1 MGNLTYADGDLI
13 WSATGWMNSSIVSET
28 QTLLKKMAPQLGGFQ
43 ETCLGVSCG
52 YTIETNDLVQV
63 LHNGSDHWLTISTIG
78 ARQDELFIFD
88 SLYCSVS
95 QSVKNQIA
103 AILATTS
110 KRIQLNFVSVQK
122 KSGGCDCGLFTLAF
136 ATTLVSGH
144 NPGAL
149 CIRPKKDAKTSVYSV
164 KCSYY
169 SNFQNILG
177 YVLTSSATAQIF
189 VDVA

>member
-1 MGNLTYADGDLI
+1 M
-13 WSATGWMNSSIVSET
+13 
-28 QTLLKKMAPQLGGFQ
+28 
-43 ETCLGVSCG
+43 
-52 YTIETNDLVQV
+52 

-78 ARQDELFIFD
+78 AWQDEVFIFD

-122 KSGGCDCGLFTLAF
+122 QSGGCDCGLFTLAF

-144 NPGAL
+144 NPGHYVFDQRKMRKHL
-149 CIRPKKDAKTSVYSV
+149 Y
-164 KCSYY
+164 KCLDKGHMEMFPHKEVQSHSKIASIDYICVCRMPEINGVDMVECCKCAEWY
-169 SNFQNILG
+169 HLSC
-177 YVLTSSATAQIF
+177 
-189 VDVA
+189 VDVPKQILEDSCLDWFCPSCL

>member
-1 MGNLTYADGDLI
+1 MRKKRNPFDGDLI
-13 WSATGWMNSSIVSET
+13 LSATGWMNSSIVSET

-78 ARQDELFIFD
+78 ARQDEVFIFD

-95 QSVKNQIA
+95 QSIKNQIA

-122 KSGGCDCGLFTLAF
+122 QSGGCDCGLFTLAF
-136 ATTLVSGH
+136 AIYH
-144 NPGAL
+144 P
-149 CIRPKKDAKTSVYSV
+149 C
-164 KCSYY
+164 
-169 SNFQNILG
+169 
-177 YVLTSSATAQIF
+177 
-189 VDVA
+189 